1 MKNSNLLAVVFF
13 LFLVLSG
20 CKQHQD
26 ARRPISQSSGSFMK
40 KSILR
45 NKKLVATEES
55 QIQNVI
61 KNNPS
66 TVYLASKKGY
76 WYSYE
81 ARNTIDTLT
90 PKKGDVALFDYEIKD
105 LKGTLIYSQ
114 EELKPQVY
122 YVDKQNIMMGL
133 RDGIKLMHRK
143 EKVNFLFPS
152 NMAYGYHGD
161 DKKIN
166 TNQPIICTVTLRDFK
181 PEVAYKKEVLQTVA
195 PTTDVIA
202 KKASTPTT
210 KQKDTITQ

>member
-66 TVYLASKKGY
+66 VVYLASNKGY

-81 ARNTIDTLT
+81 VRNTIDNLNWENH
-90 PKKGDVALFDYEIKD
+90 FH
-105 LKGTLIYSQ
+105 LIYYF
-114 EELKPQVY
+114 LNY
-122 YVDKQNIMMGL
+122 M
-133 RDGIKLMHRK
+133 
-143 EKVNFLFPS
+143 KVKWFCFRS
-152 NMAYGYHGD
+152 
-161 DKKIN
+161 
-166 TNQPIICTVTLRDFK
+166 
-181 PEVAYKKEVLQTVA
+181 
-195 PTTDVIA
+195 
-202 KKASTPTT
+202 
-210 KQKDTITQ
+210 